1 MKNSILLCLLILALY
16 STFVFGQDPEPARTP
31 RIVGEVTV
39 TAKEANSDLVY
50 KELKVSSL
58 DRNSFADCVQVDN
71 LNLKKDRG
79 NFVFKSGDICF
90 RTPIRGRNT
99 GAVFIGDGEF
109 YLTPPNEIE
118 KKSLSVFL
126 KADEVKEQFGELVM
140 IFTDRTEDEIK
151 NSENAKLTDTS
162 LAGEARDL
170 FRDKEML
177 LKKHFRHNISSRILA
192 DLYTPKRPGFFTAFI
207 NGKAHDNLVYTIDPL
222 GIAEVYPEQVEL
234 LSYSD
239 MTGGIWTAFHLEDEY
254 KKGTANSWT
263 DRRLYDITKH
273 ELETTIQG
281 TRLIVKDVIT
291 LQTRVPDIR
300 FLPFDLFSAMRVRGV
315 RGPDNSEWDYVQEKK
330 EEDADFGVILPAAVE
345 PGKPFQITV
354 EYDGIDALIESGAGN
369 FLLQPAARGIWYP
382 NNPNTAFGDRAK
394 FDLTFHIPKAFTLIG
409 IGNRVGAE
417 QIEGDKKTSRWTS
430 GDKELTFAAFNYGDF
445 KLTETRDANAGCSI
459 EVYANKEIPAQLKLM
474 QYHSALS
481 DFVLGGD
488 GEHFAPERG
497 IDSLNTTAGSRMVL
511 TEAQNAMRIYNNY
524 FGKNAY
530 DRLAIAQQPTFG
542 SSQTPPTLVY
552 LPYAV
557 FMGPTLR
564 SAFMSSRISARSFW
578 HEITPREVA
587 HQWWGQLG
595 WTSYHDRWMSEGFAQ
610 FATSLYLQYAN
621 KDISIFND
629 FWENQRKRIIEPGPL
644 TKEKKPYTIG
654 PVIQGYRLNSPRTGG
669 AGYVAVY
676 FKGAYILHM
685 IRMMMF
691 DHKGGTGDE
700 RFKAMMTDFT
710 RSHDNRDIST
720 EDLKKITEK
729 YITPEMNVTRNGRMD
744 WFFDQWV
751 YGTEIP
757 EFKLSYRMSSGGGG
771 KPVLNGKI
779 TQAGV
784 SDGFASVV
792 PLYMDFGHGWK
803 YIGRITIIGNNTLDL
818 NNITL
823 PSVPKKVSIDAYK
836 DILNT
841 DIEVNGK

>member
-1 MKNSILLCLLILALY
+1 MKNSILLCLLVLAFF
-16 STFVFGQDPEPARTP
+16 STSVSAQDPRPSETP

-58 DRNSFADCVQVDN
+58 DRNSFDDCVQVSN
-71 LNLKKDRG
+71 LNMKKDRG
-79 NFVFKSGDICF
+79 IFVFKSGDICF

-118 KKSLSVFL
+118 KKSLSIFL

-140 IFTDRTEDEIK
+140 IFTDKTEKEIK
-151 NSENAKLTDTS
+151 NSPNVKHTDAS
-162 LAGEARDL
+162 LAGAARDL

-177 LKKHFRHNISSRILA
+177 LKNHFRSNIASRILA
-192 DLYTPKRPGFFTAFI
+192 DLYTPERPGFFTAFI
-207 NGKAHDNLVYTIDPL
+207 DGKAHGHLVYTIDPL

-239 MTGGIWTAFHLEDEY
+239 TTGGIWTAFHLEDEY

-273 ELETTIQG
+273 EIETTVQG
-281 TRLIVKDVIT
+281 TRLIVKDVMT
-291 LQTRVPDIR
+291 LKLRAPDIR
-300 FLPFDLFSAMRVRGV
+300 FLPFDLFSAMRVRSV
-315 RGPDNSEWDYVQEKK
+315 RGPDNSEWDYIQEKK
-330 EEDADFGVILPAAVE
+330 DEDADFGVILPSVME
-345 PGKPFQITV
+345 PGKPFQVTV
-354 EYDGIDALIESGAGN
+354 EYDGLDALIESGAGN
-369 FLLQPAARGIWYP
+369 FLLQPEARGTWYP

-394 FDLTFHIPKAFTLIG
+394 FDLTFHFPKGFTLIG

-417 QIEGDKKTSRWTS
+417 QVEGDKKTSRWTS
-430 GDKELTFAAFNYGDF
+430 GDKELAVAAFNYGDF
-445 KLTETRDANAGCSI
+445 KLTEIQDANAGYNI

-474 QYHSALS
+474 QYRSNFS

-497 IDSLNTTAGSRMVL
+497 IDSINTTSGSKMIM

-524 FGKNAY
+524 FGRNGY

-542 SSQTPPTLVY
+542 SGQTPPTLIY
-552 LPYAV
+552 LPYPV
-557 FMGPTLR
+557 FMDITHR
-564 SAFMSSRISARSFW
+564 TTFMSRRISIQNFW

-587 HQWWGQLG
+587 RQWWGQLG

-610 FATSLYLQYAN
+610 FATSLYLQIAN
-621 KDISIFND
+621 KDISTFTE
-629 FWENQRKRIIEPGPL
+629 FWENQRKRIVEAGPL

-654 PVIQGYRLNSPRTGG
+654 PVIQGYRLNSPKTGG

-700 RFKAMMTDFT
+700 RFKVMMTDFIK
-710 RSHDNRDIST
+710 SHYNQDIST

-729 YITPEMNVTRNGRMD
+729 YITPEMNVTRNGKMD
-744 WFFDQWV
+744 WFFNQWV

-757 EFKLSYRMSSGGGG
+757 EFKLTYETAASGG
-771 KPVLNGKI
+771 KAIFNGQL
-779 TQAGV
+779 TQSGV
-784 SDGFASVV
+784 SEGFASVV

-803 YIGRITIIGNNTLDL
+803 YVGRITIIGNNTMNLS
-818 NNITL
+818 NIKL
-823 PSVPKKVSIDAYK
+823 PAAPRRISVDVYK
-836 DILNT
+836 DVLNT
-841 DIEVNGK
+841 DIEVSEK